1 MTEPRIYY
9 STTNKYTIYL
19 NQKRPLGLQF
29 IQPDTHHGITCE
41 VSKANLF
48 TSYSSVTI

>member
-1 MTEPRIYY
+1 MTEPIYY

-29 IQPDTHHGITCE
+29 IQPDTSHDMTCE

-48 TSYSSVTI
+48 ISYSSVTM